1 MLQQFLT
8 FQFLQSQHK
17 FCFDGNYTE
26 AQIHPIF
33 IFRLHFTQ
41 KILSR
46 GFLLQNIKVTPKSLD
61 KLFSIFLK
69 KMFFDV
75 QTILMQ

>member
-8 FQFLQSQHK
+8 SQFLHSQHQ

-33 IFRLHFTQ
+33 TIRLHFTQ

-46 GFLLQNIKVTPKSLD
+46 GFLLENIKVTPKPLD
-61 KLFSIFLK
+61 KIFSNFLK